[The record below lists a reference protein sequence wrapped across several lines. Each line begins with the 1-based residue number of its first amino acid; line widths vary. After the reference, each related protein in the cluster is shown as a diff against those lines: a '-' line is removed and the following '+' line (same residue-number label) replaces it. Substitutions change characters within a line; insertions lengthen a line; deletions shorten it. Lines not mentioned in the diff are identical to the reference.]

1 MRRSVLR
8 RATMLAASAA
18 LATGLMAG
26 FGSVASASPASPA
39 TSVTEAAW
47 GNHDKD
53 DDDDFFID
61 FFAIFGP
68 AGGIIIAS

>member
-18 LATGLMAG
+18 LATGLMTG
-26 FGSVASASPASPA
+26 FGSVASASPA

-47 GNHDKD
+47 GNHDSD

-68 AGGIIIAS
+68 AGGIIVAS